1 MNRTRFVLGALALWV
16 LVGMLPP
23 RGAAAQAGFT
33 SAYTDLNTQC
43 RYGRAASEGGDAPL
57 YCTGYGGYRLLVSFS
72 ALAADVFVESRD
84 GRFSR
89 LLASGQALD
98 YAEQKGRKVE
108 WRMAGGK
115 PFAVII
121 RAFEYA
127 AGGDDGAPDFSRK
140 VGEKLLVKGLE
151 GYERIDFAVD
161 AQTPNANVRA
171 RRLADEHYR
180 K

>member
-1 MNRTRFVLGALALWV
+1 MNRTRLMLGWFALWTCLV
-16 LVGMLPP
+16 LLPP
-23 RGAAAQAGFT
+23 RGAAAQSGFT

-72 ALAADVFVESRD
+72 AWAADVFVESRN

-127 AGGDDGAPDFSRK
+127 AGDDGAPDFSRK

-161 AQTPNANVRA
+161 AQTPNVNVRA
-171 RRLADEHYR
+171 RRLADEGYR